1 MSKPNYIAQKI
12 FDIDLVAIP
21 KSKVT
26 LKFNKSAYVG
36 MCIVVL
42 SKVLMH
48 EFQARSRYFFRA
60 AGVFLKLV
68 RFGKHSPTTRDR
80 KVSQEKNIRCLSG
93 NSEAFHLKMR
103 NFTHR

>member
-1 MSKPNYIAQKI
+1 MSKPNYMAQNI
-12 FDIDLVAIP
+12 FDIDLVVIP

-42 SKVLMH
+42 SKVSMH
-48 EFQARSRYFFRA
+48 EFQARSRYFFSA
-60 AGVFLKLV
+60 AGVFLELV
-68 RFGKHSPTTRDR
+68 RFGKHSPTKRDR
-80 KVSQEKNIRCLSG
+80 KVSQEKNIRCLPG
-93 NSEAFHLKMR
+93 NSEAFHFKMR